1 MKRIVNLLIILS
13 FISCTLS
20 AQESVRLLIEEL
32 KNPQS
37 EQVLVVSHRGD
48 WRNAPENSLQAFKN
62 CMSMGVDMIEIDLKM
77 TKDGC
82 LILMHDKTIDR
93 TTNGT
98 GEPKEYT
105 LEEIKKFRLKNG
117 LGRVTPHQI
126 PTLEEVLNLT
136 KGKILINID
145 KGYDYFNEVYSLL
158 EKTGTT
164 SQAVIKSGFSLEKV
178 RAENGNVLDKVIY
191 MPIINL
197 NAPDAA
203 QQIDIYKAIK
213 PVAIECIFDKVTP
226 EVSVLLQKIKT
237 NGSKVWINSLW
248 PSLNGGHDD
257 DRAVEEN
264 QPDET
269 WGWIVSQGATLIQTD
284 RPQLLLQYLKQKG
297 IHNLSLEQTQR

>member
-1 MKRIVNLLIILS
+1 
-13 FISCTLS
+13 
-20 AQESVRLLIEEL
+20 
-32 KNPQS
+32 
-37 EQVLVVSHRGD
+37 
-48 WRNAPENSLQAFKN
+48 
-62 CMSMGVDMIEIDLKM
+62 MGVDMIEIDLKM

-93 TTNGT
+93 TTNGS

-105 LEEIKKFRLKNG
+105 LEEIKKFRLRNG

-145 KGYDYFNEVYSLL
+145 KGYDYFNEVYALL

-164 SQAVIKSGFSLEKV
+164 SQAVIKSGFSLDKV

-213 PVAIECIFDKVTP
+213 PVAIECIFDKITP
-226 EVSVLLQKIKT
+226 EVPVLLQKIKA

-264 QPDET
+264 QSDET

-284 RPQLLLQYLKQKG
+284 RPQQLLQYLKQKG
-297 IHNLSLEQTQR
+297 IHNLLLEQTQH